1 MNLGCASARFS
12 SPAPCQRLRRPGGHS
27 CSGHCPPTPP
37 ATTLIISR
45 QLIPSEPRHRQAELP
60 GEGQPTAPQHWVT
73 RGAGR
78 GFRSHNHLAVPCSA
92 PPAPHAA
99 PSRPLRGRT
108 RPRWPAG
115 DRALPSLFSA
125 NFYTTW
131 HPPKAFCRL
140 ALSSGG
146 MSLLSDRGLPPGA
159 RKPHLYPAQHVCSFT
174 PRLHQ
179 HTRSIT
185 PVSPQPPKTPKRLD
199 IPGQEGPHCP
209 RGHPWAS
216 PGGSPAPQHHPGRAG
231 GTIPVFNGVYDLA
244 AMPQG

>member
-12 SPAPCQRLRRPGGHS
+12 SPAPCRRLRRPGGHS
-27 CSGHCPPTPP
+27 CSGRCPPTPP

-78 GFRSHNHLAVPCSA
+78 GFRSRNHLAVPCSA

-99 PSRPLRGRT
+99 PSRPLQGRT

-115 DRALPSLFSA
+115 DRALPSLSSA
-125 NFYTTW
+125 DFYTTW

-140 ALSSGG
+140 AAEQRWDVTPERPRFAPRSPKAA
-146 MSLLSDRGLPPGA
+146 SLPSPA
-159 RKPHLYPAQHVCSFT
+159 RLLIYTPTAPAHTLHHTSVPH
-174 PRLHQ
+174 
-179 HTRSIT
+179 
-185 PVSPQPPKTPKRLD
+185 SPQNA
-199 IPGQEGPHCP
+199 QAP
-209 RGHPWAS
+209 RHPW
-216 PGGSPAPQHHPGRAG
+216 PGGSPLSPGTPMGIARQEPWPPTPPG
-231 GTIPVFNGVYDLA
+231 QGWGYDTGFSWCL
-244 AMPQG
+244 